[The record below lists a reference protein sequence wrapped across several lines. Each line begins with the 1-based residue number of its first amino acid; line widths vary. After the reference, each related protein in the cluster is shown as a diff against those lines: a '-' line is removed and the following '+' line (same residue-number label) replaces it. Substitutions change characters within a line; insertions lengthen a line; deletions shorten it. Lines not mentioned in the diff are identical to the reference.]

1 MFVSRITQQV
11 SKVLQINRK
20 LHSSWRPKLTGKT
33 EKMNYTLKRSI
44 AKICQERNLTW
55 DKALPV
61 ALLWISVA
69 PRSRLKL
76 SSFEILY
83 GRPFQVSA
91 LGGEYINALNN
102 LTVANYVK
110 LWTLY

>member
-11 SKVLQINRK
+11 YKVLQINRK
-20 LHSSWRPKLTGKT
+20 LHSSWRPQSTGKT

-44 AKICQERNLTW
+44 AKTCQETNLTW

-69 PRSRLKL
+69 SRGRLKL

-110 LWTLY
+110 LWTL

>member
-1 MFVSRITQQV
+1 
-11 SKVLQINRK
+11 
-20 LHSSWRPKLTGKT
+20 
-33 EKMNYTLKRSI
+33 MNHTLKRSI
-44 AKICQERNLTW
+44 AKICQEMNLTW

-91 LGGEYINALNN
+91 WAGESINALNN
-102 LTVANYVK
+102 LTVAKYVE

>member
-1 MFVSRITQQV
+1 M
-11 SKVLQINRK
+11 
-20 LHSSWRPKLTGKT
+20 
-33 EKMNYTLKRSI
+33 
-44 AKICQERNLTW
+44 
-55 DKALPV
+55 PV
-61 ALLWISVA
+61 ALLWIRVA
-69 PRSRLKL
+69 PRSKLKL
-76 SSFEILY
+76 IPLEILY